1 MTHSRSIRISNLKI
15 GTRLALGTSVIL
27 ALLSVVGAVS
37 FVALGAANGKFA
49 DYQSAAHQTVAACAI
64 ETDLLR
70 TNLAVT
76 NFIGNDDEQ
85 ALKTAREAS
94 DETLKAI
101 EASVSIFN
109 DSDAERRNIGS
120 IESAMKDYMQ
130 GFERIVT
137 LSRKSDGLMSR
148 LNDAEAKVD
157 ADLTS
162 IMNAAASGGE
172 AEATDKAGE
181 AINHLLAARLDV
193 AKFLVSN
200 DPAIAES
207 AGTELQAVISRTGEL
222 RSLLRD
228 PKLQADA
235 DEVSVGVKE
244 FADAFDAEQTDIR
257 ERNDIVSGKL
267 DKIAPDM
274 RKRLDE
280 TITENQTIEEEL
292 GPETTAEMRDT
303 RWTAVILSLVAAVV
317 GLLIAFFTS
326 RSISRPVVGMT
337 RAMESLAGGNKS
349 IEIPGQQRGD
359 EVGLMAKTV
368 QVFKESMIR
377 ADQLAAEQ
385 EELKRKAEAD
395 KKAMLNQM
403 ADKFEASVK
412 AVVQSVSSAATELQ
426 SSAQSMS
433 ATAEQTNRQSS
444 AVAAASEEA
453 STNVQTVASA
463 SEELSASIREISQQM
478 ANSSRISREAVEN
491 VERTNGTVKSLAD
504 AAEKIGQ
511 VVGLISEI
519 ASQTNLLALNATIE
533 AARAGEA
540 GKGFAVVASEVK
552 SLATQ
557 TAKATEEIGGQIAAI
572 QTATGQSVAAMGSIS
587 EVMQRINAVTTAVA
601 SAVEEQGAAT
611 QEISRNVQQAS
622 IGTTEVSS
630 NIVGVTQAAG
640 ETGKAA
646 GQVLTAAEELG
657 RQSAQLQ
664 REVDHFIGTIRA
676 A

>member
-1 MTHSRSIRISNLKI
+1 MAQFTSFRISNLKI
-15 GTRLALGTSVIL
+15 GTRLAMGTGVIL
-27 ALLSVVGAVS
+27 VLLSTVGAVS
-37 FVALGAANGKFA
+37 YLSLGSAGGKFA
-49 DYQSAAHQTVAACAI
+49 EYQSAAHQTVAACAI

-76 NFIGNDDEQ
+76 NFINNDDAQELQ
-85 ALKTAREAS
+85 GARDAS
-94 DETLKAI
+94 GATLKAI
-101 EASVSIFN
+101 ETSVALFN
-109 DSDAERRNIGS
+109 DTDAERQNIGS
-120 IESAMKDYMQ
+120 IESDMKDYMQ
-130 GFERIVT
+130 DFEQVVT
-137 LSRKSDGLMSR
+137 LSKQSDDFMGR
-148 LNDAEAKVD
+148 LNDAESKVD
-157 ADLTS
+157 ADLTA

-172 AEATDKAGE
+172 ADATDKAAE
-181 AINHLLAARLDV
+181 AINQLLMARLSV

-200 DPAIAES
+200 DPAVAK
-207 AGTELQAVISRTGEL
+207 AAKDELQTVTNRTSEL
-222 RSLLRD
+222 RSLLKD
-228 PKLQADA
+228 AKLQSDA
-235 DEVSVGVKE
+235 DDVSAGVKE
-244 FADAFDAEQTDIR
+244 FADAFDAEQQDIQA
-257 ERNDIVSGKL
+257 RNDIVNGKL
-267 DKIAPDM
+267 EKIAPEM
-274 RKRLDE
+274 RKRLDD
-280 TITENQTIEEEL
+280 TISENQAIEEQL
-292 GPETTAEMRDT
+292 GPQTTADMEDT
-303 RWTAVILSLVAAVV
+303 RWTAVILSLFAVVV
-317 GLLIAFFTS
+317 GLLIAFFTA
-326 RSISRPVVGMT
+326 RSISRPVVSMT
-337 RAMESLAGGNKS
+337 KAMESLAGGDKT
-349 IEIPGQQRGD
+349 IEIPAKDRGD
-359 EVGLMAKTV
+359 EVGQMAKTV
-368 QVFKESMIR
+368 QVFKENMIR

-395 KKAMLNQM
+395 KKAMLNKM
-403 ADKFEASVK
+403 ADSFEASVK
-412 AVVQSVSSAATELQ
+412 AVVGSVSSAATELQ

-433 ATAEQTNRQSS
+433 ATAEQTNRQST

-478 ANSSRISREAVEN
+478 ATSSKIAHEAVEN
-491 VERTNGTVKSLAD
+491 VERTNSTVKGLAE

-511 VVGLISEI
+511 VVGLINEI

-572 QTATGQSVAAMGSIS
+572 QTATGQSVAAMSSIA
-587 EVMQRINAVTTAVA
+587 EVMQRINAVTTTVA

-630 NIVGVTQAAG
+630 NIAGVTAAAG

-646 GQVLTAAEELG
+646 GQVLSAAEDLG
-657 RQSAQLQ
+657 RQSARLQ
-664 REVDHFIGTIRA
+664 HEVDQFISTIRA

>member
-1 MTHSRSIRISNLKI
+1 MAQAGSLRFSNLKI

-27 ALLSVVGAVS
+27 GLLSIVGIVS
-37 FVALGAANGKFA
+37 FVALGNANGKFA
-49 DYQSAAHQTVAACAI
+49 EYQSAAHQTVAACAI

-76 NFIGNDDEQ
+76 NFIGNDDAQE
-85 ALKTAREAS
+85 LETARKAS

-101 EASVSIFN
+101 ETSIAIFN
-109 DSDAERRNIGS
+109 DTDAERQNIGS
-120 IESAMKDYMQ
+120 IESSMKDYMQ
-130 GFERIVT
+130 DFEQVVT
-137 LSRKSDGLMSR
+137 LSKQSDDLMTR
-148 LNDAEAKVD
+148 LNDAESKVD
-157 ADLTS
+157 GDLAS
-162 IMNAAASGGE
+162 VMNAAASGGE
-172 AEATDKAGE
+172 AEATAKAGE
-181 AINHLLAARLDV
+181 AINHLLVARLDV
-193 AKFLVSN
+193 AKYLASN
-200 DPAIAES
+200 DPAVAKSAKAEL
-207 AGTELQAVISRTGEL
+207 TEVVSRAQEL
-222 RSLLRD
+222 RSLLHD
-228 PKLQADA
+228 VKLQADTDDVVTGIKA
-235 DEVSVGVKE
+235 FS
-244 FADAFDAEQTDIR
+244 DAFDAEQTDIDA
-257 ERNDIVSGKL
+257 RNDIVSGKL
-267 DKIAPDM
+267 EKIAPDM
-274 RKRLDE
+274 RHRLDE

-292 GPETTAEMRDT
+292 GPETTAEMSNT
-303 RWTAVILSLVAAVV
+303 RWTAVILSIFAVV
-317 GLLIAFFTS
+317 IGLLIAFFTS

-337 RAMESLAGGNKS
+337 RAMESLAGGNKT

-377 ADQLAAEQ
+377 ADQLAEEQ
-385 EELKRKAEAD
+385 EELKRKAETD
-395 KKAMLNQM
+395 KKAMLNKM
-403 ADKFEASVK
+403 AVAFEASVK
-412 AVVQSVSSAATELQ
+412 GVVQSVSSAATQLQ

-478 ANSSRISREAVEN
+478 ANSSKITREAVEN
-491 VERTNGTVKSLAD
+491 VERTNNTVKGLAE

-511 VVGLISEI
+511 VVGLINEI

-572 QTATGQSVAAMGSIS
+572 QTATGQSVEAMGSIG
-587 EVMQRINAVTTAVA
+587 EVMQRINAVTAAVA

-622 IGTTEVSS
+622 VGTTEVSS
-630 NIVGVTQAAG
+630 NITGVTQAAA

-646 GQVLTAAEELG
+646 GQVLAAAGELG
-657 RQSAQLQ
+657 QQSVTLQ
-664 REVDHFIGTIRA
+664 REVDQFIATIRA